1 MSDNKKKG
9 KRRADAIKSAP
20 VKPEDRKYEPVIP
33 GVNAPAKPEPAPA
46 AAEESKPAA
55 PVAKP
60 AAPKKKKNVLDTIEN
75 GILIFGFLVMFASMF
90 LNDFRNAVAQAV
102 DVIISPI
109 TSTMPFYIV
118 VLAIAA
124 IVTVFS
130 TFIQK
135 YTMDWDLM
143 RTVTEKNRLLQKEM
157 REAQLAGNKAK
168 LKKLQEDQMAG
179 MSEQTSL
186 TKMQFKPMGFLAIIS
201 VPLFIWAYW
210 YLSNP
215 SHPPLTMMFPFAGEV
230 HLASGGFFIFPWW
243 ILWSL
248 LCSMA
253 IGQVI
258 RKAFNVGIAT

>member
-1 MSDNKKKG
+1 MSDRSKTKG
-9 KRRADAIKSAP
+9 KRRSDAEKSAP
-20 VKPEDRKYEPVIP
+20 RKPEDRKYEPEIA
-33 GVNAPAKPEPAPA
+33 GVNAPAKPEPVK
-46 AAEESKPAA
+46 AEESKAA
-55 PVAKP
+55 PVAEP
-60 AAPKKKKNVLDTIEN
+60 VATKKKKGGLLDKIEM

-90 LNDFRNAVAQAV
+90 LMDFRNVVAQIV
-102 DVIISPI
+102 DVIIQPFY
-109 TSTMPFYIV
+109 STMPFFIM

-143 RTVTEKNRLLQKEM
+143 RRVTEKNKALQKEM

-168 LKKLQEDQMAG
+168 LKKLQDDQMAG
-179 MSEQTSL
+179 MAEQTEL

-210 YLSNP
+210 YLSMHNT
-215 SHPPLTMMFPFAGEV
+215 LTMVFPFAGTV
-230 HLASGGFFIFPWW
+230 TLISGGFFIFPWW

-248 LCSMA
+248 LCSLA
-253 IGQVI
+253 IGQII
-258 RKAFNVGIAT
+258 RKAFNVGIST

>member
-1 MSDNKKKG
+1 MSDSKKKG
-9 KRRADAIKSAP
+9 KRRADAKKSAP
-20 VKPEDRKYEPVIP
+20 VKPEERKYEPVIP
-33 GVNAPAKPEPAPA
+33 GVNAPAKPEPVLP

-60 AAPKKKKNVLDTIEN
+60 AAPKKEKTLIDNIEN

-90 LNDFRNAVAQAV
+90 WTDFRNVVASSV
-102 DVIISPI
+102 DFLVSPI
-109 TSTMPFYIV
+109 TGTMPFYIV

-143 RTVTEKNRLLQKEM
+143 RRVTEKNRLLQKEM

-168 LKKLQEDQMAG
+168 LKKLQEDQMTG
-179 MSEQTSL
+179 MQEQTAL

-215 SHPPLTMMFPFAGEV
+215 AHPPLTMIFPFAGEV
-230 HLASGGFFIFPWW
+230 QLASGGFFIFPWW